1 MLQSDFSKIE
11 PAELVVKN
19 MVKYGRVLS
28 SRKPLRVKLRHTA
41 LISQL
46 QTPSSSDE
54 LSRNRD
60 KCQP

>member
-19 MVKYGRVLS
+19 MMKYGRVLS

-41 LISQL
+41 ETYGSYFTITHPVILG
-46 QTPSSSDE
+46 
-54 LSRNRD
+54 
-60 KCQP
+60 